1 MMGLLSAIRKEVLEL
16 SHDRTVLVVLFVF
29 PIFIMVFMGSSF
41 RSMEINGLPI
51 GVAGATNTTFAS
63 VLFSGLGESQA
74 FNLRSFDT
82 EAAAMEE
89 FRNGRLRAVIAVPE
103 DFDQSL
109 LSGQGAEIRIMVD
122 NSDLALEQAVISAMS
137 SVIEASSANITR
149 SYVTEAWEELADLN
163 SSAASLAGDLAQT
176 RAKMEETKASLEGI
190 RQSMAGID
198 IGGLEDSMDQASVES
213 ARLQA
218 TLAVQKE
225 AVANASEEN
234 LAMLNESEIFIQ
246 NATIALNSSIDAVE
260 TTHSNLSS
268 QVGSL
273 NGTILA
279 LGASIDG
286 LEMIKDSTSDTTA
299 KAALELNIMGLEAL
313 KDSTEQQM
321 VSAQAQMVE
330 LEGLNAT
337 LRSFGDQLANYS
349 VSIQAAKAVANDSA
363 AMEAALENASASLYA
378 LNASFTSA
386 SGEITKLKDLMESMD
401 AAMTE
406 IDGTLDGAL
415 AQTASVDQ
423 LILSLQGTVA
433 EQTGKDP
440 GIIASPLSVKVENQ
454 YERTS
459 FVDFI
464 MPQIMALSLLLSC
477 FLLGALSLVRE
488 KTRRTIVRALMTP
501 RALENLVMGKI
512 ATLML
517 LSFGQ
522 VAVILVVAAVLF
534 GVKPPVEI
542 SVLMVGIAIS
552 SLVLSSIGVL
562 VGFYAR
568 TEAMAIQG
576 CLILAIPMLFLGNI
590 IFSPDLLPSYTQIL
604 QQLLPLAHVTNIFKI
619 VLITSGDPAADIT
632 ALLSYFI
639 LLAALLTYIMIK
651 RRDISN
657 YL

>member
-1 MMGLLSAIRKEVLEL
+1 MMGLLSAIRKEVLEI
-16 SHDRTVLVVLFVF
+16 SHDRTVLVVLLVF

-63 VLFSGLGESQA
+63 MLFSGLGESQA
-74 FNLRSFDT
+74 FKLMAFDT

-89 FRNGRLRAVIAVPE
+89 FRNGRLRAVISVPE

-122 NSDLALEQAVISAMS
+122 NSDLALEQAVIAAMS

-149 SYVTEAWEELADLN
+149 SYVTGAWGELADLN
-163 SSAASLAGDLAQT
+163 SSAALLASDLTQT
-176 RAKMEETKASLEGI
+176 KAEMEETKASLEDI
-190 RQSMAGID
+190 RQSMVGID
-198 IGGLEDSMDQASVES
+198 IGGLEDSMNQASAES
-213 ARLQA
+213 ARLQT
-218 TLAVQKE
+218 TLAMQKD
-225 AVANASEEN
+225 AVVNATGKN

-246 NATIALNSSIDAVE
+246 NATVALNSSIDAVE
-260 TTHSNLSS
+260 AAHSNLSS
-268 QVGSL
+268 QVSSL
-273 NGTILA
+273 NGTVQA
-279 LGASIDG
+279 LDAAIEG
-286 LEMIKDSTSDTTA
+286 LELIKDSTSDTIA
-299 KAALELNIMGLEAL
+299 KAALELNIAGLESL
-313 KDSTEQQM
+313 KDSTAQQM
-321 VSAQAQMVE
+321 AAAQAQMME
-330 LEGLNAT
+330 LEGLNST
-337 LRSFGDQLANYS
+337 LRSFDGQLANYS
-349 VSIQAAKAVANDSA
+349 ISIQAAKAAANDSA
-363 AMEAALENASASLYA
+363 AMEAALENASASLSA

-386 SGEITKLKDLMESMD
+386 SGEITKLKELMESVD
-401 AAMTE
+401 AAMIE
-406 IDGTLDGAL
+406 IDETLDGAL
-415 AQTASVDQ
+415 AQTSSVDQ
-423 LILSLQGTVA
+423 LIASLQETVA
-433 EQTGKDP
+433 EQTGRDP
-440 GIIASPLSVKVENQ
+440 GIIASPLSVKLENQ

-477 FLLGALSLVRE
+477 FLLGAISLVRE

-501 RALENLVMGKI
+501 GALENLVMGKI

-522 VAVILVVAAVLF
+522 VAVILIVALALF
-534 GVKPPVEI
+534 GVKPPADI
-542 SVLMVGIAIS
+542 SVLTVGIAIS
-552 SLVLSSIGVL
+552 ALVLSSIGVL

-619 VLITSGDPAADIT
+619 VLITSGDPTTDIA

-639 LLAALLTYIMIK
+639 LLAALLTYIMMK
-651 RRDISN
+651 RRDISS
-657 YL
+657 YI